1 MSNVYAYSHGEGLYL
16 NITNRCTFRCVFCLR
31 DGRKTF
37 EGNELWLDREPGAE
51 ETLDAVSAA
60 LAQKTYAEI
69 VFCGFGEPTMRLDAL
84 LAVARGIKERWGLPV
99 RLNTNGQGSLVAGRD
114 IAPEL
119 KGLVDTVSI
128 SLNAP
133 TAEEYAAVSRPAHG
147 EAAYQAMLDF
157 ASSCKRQGIDVVM
170 TVVDSIGPEQVERSR
185 KVAEALG
192 VRFRV
197 REYIPEDK
205 R

>member
-1 MSNVYAYSHGEGLYL
+1 MSNVYAYPHGQGLYL

-31 DGRKTF
+31 DSRRAF
-37 EGNELWLDREPGAE
+37 EGHALWLDREPTAE
-51 ETLDAVSAA
+51 ETLDAIAA
-60 LAQKTYAEI
+60 AFAEKPYREI
-69 VFCGFGEPTMRLDAL
+69 VFCGFGEPTMRLDTL
-84 LAVARGIKERWGLPV
+84 LAVARGVKARWDVPV

-114 IAPEL
+114 IAPDL

-133 TAEEYAAVSRPAHG
+133 TAAEYVAVSRPGHG
-147 EAAYQAMLDF
+147 EKSFQAMLDF
-157 ASSCKRQGIDVVM
+157 AAACRAQGIDVVM

-185 KVAEALG
+185 KIAQGLG

-197 REYIPEDK
+197 REYIPEE
-205 R
+205 